1 MSKFLT
7 PPVWYDKNGNLNE
20 MLTGESVEE
29 GNVVIGPGAEAGAN
43 VFNSVVIFGSAVGT
57 QSAPTANAMIA
68 GTGASAS
75 GTGAVAIG
83 SGAQA
88 LTTGSISIGGTDGEK
103 FGTTSVGRGAISIGL
118 SAQATQIDGI
128 AIGRDANA
136 NGGIAIG
143 PGATTSGEI
152 NIQLGNNNTA
162 YDLQI
167 GNGRSTISGILK
179 TRNFESPASSVFI
192 TNIFENRKYIFFITM
207 RTNNDTNFY
216 SSILFKETGTRDR
229 IGSPIVILNN
239 KGDLVT
245 YRPVFVSNTTEDA
258 STDGTLYFYYDTET
272 TISGTV
278 NYIKV
283 YVLEIM

>member
-1 MSKFLT
+1 MSKFLIPLT
-7 PPVWYDKNGNLNE
+7 WYNSVGVLDE
-20 MLTGESVEE
+20 SLTATVHPYQFCSNTAYGRL
-29 GNVVIGPGAEAGAN
+29 AEAGN
-43 VFNSVVIFGSAVGT
+43 DTGT
-57 QSAPTANAMIA
+57 TDGAIA
-68 GTGASAS
+68 IGDYSRALTD
-75 GTGAVAIG
+75 GAVAIG
-83 SGAQA
+83 GR
-88 LTTGSISIGGTDGEK
+88 TDGEK
-103 FGTTSVGRGAISIGL
+103 SGATSVGSGAISIGS

-128 AIGRDANA
+128 AIGRGANA

-143 PGATTSGEI
+143 PGATTSGET

-179 TRNFESPASSVFI
+179 IRNFESSASSVSI
-192 TNIFENRKYIFFITM
+192 TDIIENRKYIFFITM
-207 RTNNDTNFY
+207 QTNNDTNFY

-239 KGDLVT
+239 KGDLIT
-245 YRPVFVSNTTEDA
+245 YRPVFVSNTTGDA
-258 STDGTLYFYYDTET
+258 STDGTLYFYYNTET

>member
-68 GTGASAS
+68 GVGASAS

-88 LTTGSISIGGTDGEK
+88 LT
-103 FGTTSVGRGAISIGL
+103 RGAISIGL

-179 TRNFESPASSVFI
+179 TRKFESSASSVFI
-192 TNIFENRKYIFFITM
+192 TDIIENRRYIFFITM
-207 RTNNDTNFY
+207 QTNIDNNFY
-216 SSILFKETGTRDR
+216 SSILFKGTGTRDR
-229 IGSPIVILNN
+229 IGSPIVILDN
-239 KGDLVT
+239 KGYLVT

-258 STDGTLYFYYDTET
+258 STNGTLYFYYNMET
-272 TISGTV
+272 TIAGTV
-278 NYIKV
+278 HYIKV